1 MMMNAVISA
10 ERGMRNLVK
19 ISELTEGD
27 RKVWMEL
34 VDEVVL
40 TSDEDKELKEG
51 LHFLDEEATH
61 RKIDIYDM
69 ILKLYEKD
77 ELDKKIRDWKK
88 AKGYA

>member
-1 MMMNAVISA
+1 MNAVINV
-10 ERGMRNLVK
+10 ERGTKILVK
-19 ISELTEGD
+19 ASELTKDD
-27 RKVWMEL
+27 RKIWMEL

-40 TSDEDKELKEG
+40 TSDKDKELKEG
-51 LHFLDEEATH
+51 LHFLDEEALH